1 MSDIERQTQDS
12 VQDLRQQ
19 LHSMPRD
26 MRSFSLCIRA
36 LYSDQAVST
45 RTEGAIKFSK
55 LRDYTRIDAMIYLK
69 GILPLLTELLCTQQQ
84 QRAI

>member
-19 LHSMPRD
+19 LYSMPRD

-55 LRDYTRIDAMIYLK
+55 LRDYRIDAMIYLK
-69 GILPLLTELLCTQQQ
+69 GILPLLTELLCTQQ
-84 QRAI
+84 RTI